1 MSLVKYILA
10 LGIVVTML
18 SGCSFGKIWPNQSN
32 QLKSSG
38 EKELFFAAD
47 SGKQKKNDLN
57 KEVVAASPTA
67 KNTLVVKRV
76 STPKITSFRYT
87 ELTIQAQECLQKYY
101 VGYEYALC
109 LYNSGDIS
117 SAESY
122 LSSFSDNN
130 SDNKLASQLLK
141 KITTPLEYIVEE
153 ANFKLNKWLSI
164 KSDVP
169 LFNMKPPENIKYNPQ
184 ALSLIKREFET
195 SKAFD
200 KRVISVQKET
210 EVKDYLVEQ
219 RHKEK
224 MVIYNQALDSYNAS
238 LSDEKKQRQSR
249 SEDVYLD
256 FVNTSI
262 INVLGAPYFS
272 NPIYNADT
280 QKMFVYLSSK
290 KSNFNKLVAIDLP
303 LEEAK
308 LFKVNITQTFP
319 VLEFNT
325 SRKALSI
332 AKISADFLNKVYP
345 AQLLKNDNSLP
356 VLGTVQKNI
365 TSKFS
370 K

>member
-1 MSLVKYILA
+1 
-10 LGIVVTML
+10 
-18 SGCSFGKIWPNQSN
+18 
-32 QLKSSG
+32 
-38 EKELFFAAD
+38 
-47 SGKQKKNDLN
+47 
-57 KEVVAASPTA
+57 
-67 KNTLVVKRV
+67 
-76 STPKITSFRYT
+76 
-87 ELTIQAQECLQKYY
+87 
-101 VGYEYALC
+101 
-109 LYNSGDIS
+109 
-117 SAESY
+117 
-122 LSSFSDNN
+122 
-130 SDNKLASQLLK
+130 
-141 KITTPLEYIVEE
+141 
-153 ANFKLNKWLSI
+153 
-164 KSDVP
+164 
-169 LFNMKPPENIKYNPQ
+169 MKPPENIKYNPR

-224 MVIYNQALDSYNAS
+224 TVIYNQALESDTS

-262 INVLGAPYFS
+262 INVLGALYFS
-272 NPIYNADT
+272 NPTYNADT

-303 LEEAK
+303 IEEAK
-308 LFKVNITQTFP
+308 LFKANITQTFP

-345 AQLLKNDNSLP
+345 AQLLKNNNSLP
-356 VLGTVQKNI
+356 VLGAVQKNI